1 MAMNR
6 AAGGQAESPVHGI
19 QEYRLRIP
27 ALGSGPG
34 VWGPAPPWYLASS
47 LSLAKE
53 AWVAHHLPPETRWL
67 GRLAHEPSS
76 PNSFPCLKSASSS
89 LSKLSVFC
97 LAPPHEIPPSPSP
110 APPHSS
116 KLIGQRVL
124 SRDEQPSSARPQ
136 TTQWDPETLAR
147 APSCPSGL

>member
-6 AAGGQAESPVHGI
+6 AAGGQAESPVCGI
-19 QEYRLRIP
+19 QEYQLRIP
-27 ALGSGPG
+27 APRVRTWSVGSSISM
-34 VWGPAPPWYLASS
+34 VLASS

-53 AWVAHHLPPETRWL
+53 AWVAHHLSSETRWL
-67 GRLAHEPSS
+67 GRLPHEPSS
-76 PNSFPCLKSASSS
+76 PDSFLCLKPASSS
-89 LSKLSVFC
+89 LSKLSVFR

-110 APPHSS
+110 ASPHSS
-116 KLIGQRVL
+116 KLFGQRVL

-147 APSCPSGL
+147 APSSPSGL